1 MSSNEKVWLVTA
13 AGRGLGAD
21 IVAMQPIE
29 ANAHALFAQIDTH
42 RALSASLVTDRQ
54 GD

>member
-1 MSSNEKVWLVTA
+1 MSSNEMVWLVTA

-21 IVAMQPIE
+21 IVAMQPIDS
-29 ANAHALFAQIDTH
+29 NAHALFAQIDTH